1 MYIASFLSL
10 DIKQK
15 EFIEQNFIKQKES
28 PFFIVVLLIYVG
40 LGAD

>member
-1 MYIASFLSL
+1 MYVASFLSL

-28 PFFIVVLLIYVG
+28 PFCIVVLLIYVG
-40 LGAD
+40 L